1 MSKNFSDNNII
12 KLFGGN
18 QRDINRLPKFYTALM
33 TLHMQQCPDIRF
45 GQLISNIMATAGYSV
60 DDLSYMEDEKVLE
73 LIEDY
78 FSNRT
83 GMQS

>member
-1 MSKNFSDNNII
+1 MAYKINDNVIR
-12 KLFGGN
+12 LFRNN

-45 GQLISNIMATAGYSV
+45 GQLISNIMAATGHSV
-60 DDLSYMEDEKVLE
+60 DGLFYMEDEKMLE

-78 FSNRT
+78 FSNLR
-83 GMQS
+83 GSDS

>member
-1 MSKNFSDNNII
+1 MAFITSDNIV
-12 KLFGGN
+12 KLFGNN

-45 GQLISNIMATAGYSV
+45 GQLVLNIIASAGCSV
-60 DDLSYMEDEKVLE
+60 DDLFYMEDEKMLG

-78 FSNRT
+78 FSNLK
-83 GMQS
+83 GSES

>member
-1 MSKNFSDNNII
+1 MGKNFSDNNII

-60 DDLSYMEDEKVLE
+60 DDLSYIVDEKMLE
-73 LIEDY
+73 LIEEY
-78 FSNRT
+78 FGNLRGLES
-83 GMQS
+83 

>member
-1 MSKNFSDNNII
+1 MSYITSDNII
-12 KLFGGN
+12 LLFRN
-18 QRDINRLPKFYTALM
+18 KQRDINRLPKFYTALM

-45 GQLISNIMATAGYSV
+45 GQLISNIMASAGHSV
-60 DDLSYMEDEKVLE
+60 DDLFYMEDEKVLE